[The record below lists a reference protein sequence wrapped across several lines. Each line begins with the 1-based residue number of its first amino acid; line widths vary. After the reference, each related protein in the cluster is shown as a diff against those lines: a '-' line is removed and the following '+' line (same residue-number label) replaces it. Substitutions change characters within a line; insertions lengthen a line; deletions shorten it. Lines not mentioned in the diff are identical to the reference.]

1 VKEFVSNS
9 SHKIIIEENVIK
21 IQCVFHEECRWC
33 DIVDYDLEL
42 KNEKKRGSLKITTKK
57 RSYFFYFSQYNFNDF
72 VNLYNLFCENCETHK
87 AMVDIPH
94 IEDVSAMMK
103 FAFSFY
109 HKTTVI
115 LDDGYIV
122 IAREGALNALAH
134 GIAGEKRI
142 RIADI
147 MAVQFKEP
155 GIGWGYIQFTL
166 PGSIESNRGMSSATT
181 DENTIIFDKSE
192 LNYAIRIK
200 KYVEDVLSKKDTCN
214 QNTNNVADEIRKYQ
228 QLLDD
233 GIITQEEFKNMKKK
247 IIS

>member
-1 VKEFVSNS
+1 MGG
-9 SHKIIIEENVIK
+9 
-21 IQCVFHEECRWC
+21 
-33 DIVDYDLEL
+33 DI
-42 KNEKKRGSLKITTKK
+42 
-57 RSYFFYFSQYNFNDF
+57 
-72 VNLYNLFCENCETHK
+72 
-87 AMVDIPH
+87 
-94 IEDVSAMMK
+94 
-103 FAFSFY
+103 
-109 HKTTVI
+109 
-115 LDDGYIV
+115 
-122 IAREGALNALAH
+122 
-134 GIAGEKRI
+134 
-142 RIADI
+142 
-147 MAVQFKEP
+147 
-155 GIGWGYIQFTL
+155 IQFTL

>member
-1 VKEFVSNS
+1 MVFYLAL
-9 SHKIIIEENVIK
+9 
-21 IQCVFHEECRWC
+21 IQSIALPLTE
-33 DIVDYDLEL
+33 
-42 KNEKKRGSLKITTKK
+42 K
-57 RSYFFYFSQYNFNDF
+57 RSAKDLGEL
-72 VNLYNLFCENCETHK
+72 LYKKQVAE
-87 AMVDIPH
+87 
-94 IEDVSAMMK
+94 
-103 FAFSFY
+103 
-109 HKTTVI
+109 
-115 LDDGYIV
+115 
-122 IAREGALNALAH
+122 IAH
-134 GIAGEKRI
+134 
-142 RIADI
+142 
-147 MAVQFKEP
+147 
-155 GIGWGYIQFTL
+155 TL

>member
-1 VKEFVSNS
+1 
-9 SHKIIIEENVIK
+9 
-21 IQCVFHEECRWC
+21 
-33 DIVDYDLEL
+33 
-42 KNEKKRGSLKITTKK
+42 
-57 RSYFFYFSQYNFNDF
+57 
-72 VNLYNLFCENCETHK
+72 
-87 AMVDIPH
+87 
-94 IEDVSAMMK
+94 
-103 FAFSFY
+103 
-109 HKTTVI
+109 
-115 LDDGYIV
+115 
-122 IAREGALNALAH
+122 
-134 GIAGEKRI
+134 
-142 RIADI
+142 